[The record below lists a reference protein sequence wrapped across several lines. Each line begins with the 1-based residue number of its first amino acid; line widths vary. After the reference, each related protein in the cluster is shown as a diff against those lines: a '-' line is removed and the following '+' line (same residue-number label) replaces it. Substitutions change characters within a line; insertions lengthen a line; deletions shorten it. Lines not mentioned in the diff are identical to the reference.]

1 MLHFNIYIG
10 QSNYLKISSLGPP
23 MVDPT
28 PVSHSI
34 AIIYFVARFFRLFPL
49 YINGM
54 VGEFLISI
62 VLLPINHIFNLIL
75 CFPIIELLLA
85 SGFDELP

>member
-34 AIIYFVARFFRLFPL
+34 AIIYFVARFFRLFMWIDVILLLLLLLITLFSKQLVCML
-49 YINGM
+49 YQ
-54 VGEFLISI
+54 S
-62 VLLPINHIFNLIL
+62 LIL
-75 CFPIIELLLA
+75 F
-85 SGFDELP
+85 

>member
-1 MLHFNIYIG
+1 
-10 QSNYLKISSLGPP
+10 

-49 YINGM
+49 YINGRE
-54 VGEFLISI
+54 GDFLICI
-62 VLLPINHIFNLIL
+62 VLLSIIHLSNLIL
-75 CFPIIELLLA
+75 CFPIIGLFLA